1 MIESTVTARGQTTL
15 PKPVREA
22 LSVSPG
28 DKVLYII
35 QEGEVR
41 MTKARPIKRLFGIT
55 EIRRPPG
62 ELGRDGHCHSGGGSR
77 IVLALDTNVLLRYLV
92 QDDEAQAEAVSSLI
106 ESLTVDRPG
115 FICREV
121 IIEMV
126 WVLERSY
133 RFTRAQIADVLVEMT
148 LTQGLVFES
157 EDDVVRAALQYRQ
170 GGPGFADLMILA
182 AVTRAQADPLHTFD
196 RALSR
201 KEGVALVEA
210 ASP

>member
-1 MIESTVTARGQTTL
+1 M
-15 PKPVREA
+15 
-22 LSVSPG
+22 
-28 DKVLYII
+28 
-35 QEGEVR
+35 
-41 MTKARPIKRLFGIT
+41 
-55 EIRRPPG
+55 
-62 ELGRDGHCHSGGGSR
+62 
-77 IVLALDTNVLLRYLV
+77 LALDTNVILRYLV
-92 QDDEAQAEAVSSLI
+92 QDNEVQAEAASSLI
-106 ESLTVDRPG
+106 ESLTPDRPG

-133 RFTRAQIADVLVEMT
+133 RFTRTQIADVLVEMT
-148 LTQGLVFES
+148 LTQGLVLEA

-170 GGPGFADLMILA
+170 GGPGFSDLMISA
-182 AVTRAQADPLHTFD
+182 AVTRAEANPLYTFD

>member
-1 MIESTVTARGQTTL
+1 M
-15 PKPVREA
+15 
-22 LSVSPG
+22 
-28 DKVLYII
+28 
-35 QEGEVR
+35 
-41 MTKARPIKRLFGIT
+41 
-55 EIRRPPG
+55 
-62 ELGRDGHCHSGGGSR
+62 
-77 IVLALDTNVLLRYLV
+77 LALDTNVILRYLV
-92 QDDEAQAEAVSSLI
+92 QDNEVQAEAAGSLI
-106 ESLTVDRPG
+106 ESLTADRPG

-133 RFTRAQIADVLVEMT
+133 RFTRSQIADVLVEMT

-182 AVTRAQADPLHTFD
+182 AVTRAEADPLYTFD

-201 KEGVALVEA
+201 NEGVALVEA
-210 ASP
+210 ASL

>member
-1 MIESTVTARGQTTL
+1 M
-15 PKPVREA
+15 
-22 LSVSPG
+22 
-28 DKVLYII
+28 
-35 QEGEVR
+35 
-41 MTKARPIKRLFGIT
+41 
-55 EIRRPPG
+55 
-62 ELGRDGHCHSGGGSR
+62 
-77 IVLALDTNVLLRYLV
+77 LALDTNVLLRYLV
-92 QDDEAQAEAVSSLI
+92 QDDEAQAEAASSLI

-182 AVTRAQADPLHTFD
+182 AVTRAQANPLHTFD

-201 KEGVALVEA
+201 KEDVALVEA
-210 ASP
+210 NSPQP

>member
-1 MIESTVTARGQTTL
+1 M
-15 PKPVREA
+15 
-22 LSVSPG
+22 
-28 DKVLYII
+28 
-35 QEGEVR
+35 
-41 MTKARPIKRLFGIT
+41 
-55 EIRRPPG
+55 
-62 ELGRDGHCHSGGGSR
+62 
-77 IVLALDTNVLLRYLV
+77 LALDTNVILRYLV
-92 QDDEAQAEAVSSLI
+92 QDNEVQAEAAGSLI
-106 ESLTVDRPG
+106 ESLTADRPG

-121 IIEMV
+121 IVEMV

-133 RFTRAQIADVLVEMT
+133 RFTRSQIADVLVEMT
-148 LTQGLVFES
+148 LTQGLVFEA

-182 AVTRAQADPLHTFD
+182 AVTRAEADPLYTFD

>member
-1 MIESTVTARGQTTL
+1 M
-15 PKPVREA
+15 
-22 LSVSPG
+22 
-28 DKVLYII
+28 
-35 QEGEVR
+35 
-41 MTKARPIKRLFGIT
+41 
-55 EIRRPPG
+55 
-62 ELGRDGHCHSGGGSR
+62 
-77 IVLALDTNVLLRYLV
+77 LALDTNVILRYLV
-92 QDDEAQAEAVSSLI
+92 QDNEVQAEAAGSLI
-106 ESLTVDRPG
+106 ESLTADRPG

-121 IIEMV
+121 TVEMV

-133 RFTRAQIADVLVEMT
+133 RFTRSQIADVLVEMT
-148 LTQGLVFES
+148 LTQGLVFEA

-182 AVTRAQADPLHTFD
+182 AVTRAEADPLYTFD

>member
-1 MIESTVTARGQTTL
+1 M
-15 PKPVREA
+15 
-22 LSVSPG
+22 
-28 DKVLYII
+28 
-35 QEGEVR
+35 
-41 MTKARPIKRLFGIT
+41 
-55 EIRRPPG
+55 
-62 ELGRDGHCHSGGGSR
+62 
-77 IVLALDTNVLLRYLV
+77 LALDTNVLLRYLV
-92 QDDEAQAEAVSSLI
+92 QDDEAQAEAASSLI

-182 AVTRAQADPLHTFD
+182 AVTRAQANPLHTFD

-210 ASP
+210 NSPQP